1 MKNKLLK
8 LSEGWTINRDEF
20 YEIDPLDKS
29 IDPDFLFSNLYIQ
42 EDLLSI
48 SKSDYHM
55 DLGWYGEEEDGCFC
69 LYLYRGN
76 DWNKCE
82 LLEKVQTNRF
92 SEITERINS
101 ISEKV
106 DNGSYSALE
115 NKIASIDNYSDIE
128 QFSILN
134 HQ

>member
-8 LSEGWTINRDEF
+8 LSEDWTVNKDEF
-20 YEIDPLDKS
+20 YGIDPMDKS
-29 IDPDFLFSNLYIQ
+29 VDPDFLFSNLFVQ

-48 SKSDYHM
+48 SKADYHI
-55 DLGWYGEEEDGCFC
+55 DLGWYREEEDGRFC

-76 DWNKCE
+76 DWHNCE
-82 LLEKVQTNRF
+82 LLEKVQTNRL

-101 ISEKV
+101 ISERV
-106 DNGSYSALE
+106 DNGSYSASK
-115 NKIASIDNYSDIE
+115 NQIASIDNFSDIE